1 MENKIV
7 EIIKKYC
14 NVTGEILPDS
24 NLLIDLE
31 MSSLELLSL
40 ISELEAEFQ
49 IKIKSKM
56 LKNVESVED
65 IIKLVQE
72 LSEAQGE

>member
-65 IIKLVQE
+65 IITLVQE
-72 LSEAQGE
+72 LSEAKGE